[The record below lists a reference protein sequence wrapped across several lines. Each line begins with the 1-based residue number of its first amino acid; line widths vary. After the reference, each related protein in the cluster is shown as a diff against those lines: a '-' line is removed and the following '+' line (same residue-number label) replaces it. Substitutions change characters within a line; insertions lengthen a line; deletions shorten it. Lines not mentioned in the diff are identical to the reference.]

1 MTFTKY
7 KQISQA
13 KESEIND
20 FYLLHIIFFC
30 FPFQNNIKKER
41 NIIILTWKGKK
52 RKMELDKAPF
62 IQSTMPII
70 RSSLNPL
77 HAIF

>member
-7 KQISQA
+7 KQLPQA

-30 FPFQNNIKKER
+30 SPFQNNIKRRE
-41 NIIILTWKGKK
+41 NIIILAWKSKK
-52 RKMELDKAPF
+52 EKMELNKAPF
-62 IQSTMPII
+62 I
-70 RSSLNPL
+70 
-77 HAIF
+77 

>member
-7 KQISQA
+7 KQFPRA

-41 NIIILTWKGKK
+41 KHYYSGLEK
-52 RKMELDKAPF
+52 
-62 IQSTMPII
+62 
-70 RSSLNPL
+70 
-77 HAIF
+77 